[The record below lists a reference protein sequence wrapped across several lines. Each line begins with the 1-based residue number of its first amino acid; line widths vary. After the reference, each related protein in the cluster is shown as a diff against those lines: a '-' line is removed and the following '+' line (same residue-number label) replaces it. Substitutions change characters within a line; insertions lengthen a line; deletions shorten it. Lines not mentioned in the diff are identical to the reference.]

1 MPRKPPRRAYHAA
14 RMGVRGANR
23 RFALAVA
30 GAIIVATTACSP
42 ATTNN
47 DSRTTT
53 TPSTPAPTETPAA
66 PATPQPPTTTSL
78 VLAVHPTTPPLNLTS
93 SQAQAILAGTVTDW
107 GALGLPPG
115 PLRFIAGPQVPN
127 ATPAATLS
135 SDQEAV
141 AAVARDPTVIAAIP
155 GGTANASVRALPVD
169 GQHPLRNP
177 GTYPLSMPGPTPPAK
192 ATTVAAV
199 GDLMLARRV
208 GQVMQRSGDFAAPL
222 RNTAERLA
230 AADITTGNFEGT
242 LARLG
247 PPQQG
252 NDSFGADP
260 RVREGLQLAG
270 FDVVT
275 LANNHLGD
283 YGPQS
288 LLETVRL
295 LREANFQTTGAGATL
310 AEASTSVV
318 VERDGVRFG
327 FLAFDAIGETPAAG
341 PNAPGAFRLRMQPRT
356 GPLVAED
363 LEALL
368 TAVRTLA
375 TQVDVVLV
383 AAHWGTQYTTQLV
396 PDQQVV
402 AKALLDAGADVI
414 LGGHPHW
421 VQGAETRGEALIA
434 YSLGNFIFDMT
445 FMQQTQEGVILELT
459 FWGPRLVAAEFVP
472 IRIGPD
478 FAARVV
484 DFADGLP
491 ILEQL
496 WSSSA
501 PPYGLR
507 R

>member
-1 MPRKPPRRAYHAA
+1 
-14 RMGVRGANR
+14 
-23 RFALAVA
+23 
-30 GAIIVATTACSP
+30 
-42 ATTNN
+42 
-47 DSRTTT
+47 
-53 TPSTPAPTETPAA
+53 
-66 PATPQPPTTTSL
+66 
-78 VLAVHPTTPPLNLTS
+78 
-93 SQAQAILAGTVTDW
+93 
-107 GALGLPPG
+107 
-115 PLRFIAGPQVPN
+115 
-127 ATPAATLS
+127 
-135 SDQEAV
+135 
-141 AAVARDPTVIAAIP
+141 
-155 GGTANASVRALPVD
+155 
-169 GQHPLRNP
+169 
-177 GTYPLSMPGPTPPAK
+177 
-192 ATTVAAV
+192 
-199 GDLMLARRV
+199 
-208 GQVMQRSGDFAAPL
+208 MQRSGDFAAPL

-310 AEASTSVV
+310 AEASTPVV

-363 LEALL
+363 LEAVL

-375 TQVDVVLV
+375 TQADVVLV

-402 AKALLDAGADVI
+402 ARALVDAGADVI

-445 FMQQTQEGVILELT
+445 FMEQTQEGVILELT